1 MIINQTLPMKQTCVQ
16 LNVFQINN
24 NPFDNSMK
32 LVYANPFK
40 EASTSFNYHCCSTWQ
55 HASWRQH
62 GNLQVGVSADEQLM
76 IMIMIWS
83 SDLKCA
89 WSILVSYWGEK
100 LKYIQKRIS
109 PFQHLNWRHI
119 IFYDNTSWHK
129 TLPYGK
135 F

>member
-1 MIINQTLPMKQTCVQ
+1 MFIDQTLAMKQTCVQ
-16 LNVFQINN
+16 LNVFQIND

-32 LVYANPFK
+32 LLYANPFK
-40 EASTSFNYHCCSTWQ
+40 EASTSFNYHCCSTRQ
-55 HASWRQH
+55 HASWRHH
-62 GNLQVGVSADEQLM
+62 GNLQVGISADEQLL

-89 WSILVSYWGEK
+89 WSILVSYRGGK

-109 PFQHLNWRHI
+109 PFQHLNWWHI
-119 IFYDNTSWHK
+119 KFYDNASLHK
-129 TLPYGK
+129 TLPYRK